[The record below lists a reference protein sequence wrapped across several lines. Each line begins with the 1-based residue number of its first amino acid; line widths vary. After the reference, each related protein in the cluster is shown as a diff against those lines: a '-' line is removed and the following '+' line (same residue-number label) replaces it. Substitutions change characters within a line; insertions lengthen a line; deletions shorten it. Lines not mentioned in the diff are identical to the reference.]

1 MKLDE
6 TLALWAP
13 RLLSLLRI
21 VTALIFME
29 HGTAKLLAFR
39 PRPVQ
44 GRRCSR

>member
-6 TLALWAP
+6 TLALWGP

-29 HGTAKLLAFR
+29 HGTREAARLPA
-39 PRPVQ
+39 PD
-44 GRRCSR
+44 